1 VNVFELSAQDELQ
14 VTGEMML
21 IELSVTH
28 RPISAGEAT
37 CMQTAIVDDVE
48 IGTEVSAISL
58 APIDI

>member
-1 VNVFELSAQDELQ
+1 
-14 VTGEMML
+14 ML